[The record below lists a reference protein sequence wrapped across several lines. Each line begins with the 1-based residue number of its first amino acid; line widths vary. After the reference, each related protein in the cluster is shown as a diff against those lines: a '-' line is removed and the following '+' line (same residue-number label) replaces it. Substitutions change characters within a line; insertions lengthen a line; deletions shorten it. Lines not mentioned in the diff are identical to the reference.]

1 MTDVVVIGSGIAGLA
16 AAAEVARTGM
26 SVTVLDAHGV
36 GGRARTTTVDGYE
49 LNVGPHAIYL
59 GGTLF
64 RLLTELGI
72 NVPGQSPPTDA
83 GWLLVRDTLH
93 RLPGGPKSL
102 LTTTALSARSK
113 LRTARILAGLP
124 KLDTATLVG
133 TSVSTWLA
141 DLPADLRLVFDG
153 LVRVSSYTD
162 LPDEFDAGA
171 AAAQIQLA
179 LKPGVRYVDHGWQT
193 IIDGLRRYVTAH
205 GGEVREHAQVTEI
218 TESVDSAEVR
228 LADGTVIAA
237 AHVVVAAGGPQTVTR
252 LAGRPVEGA
261 DRLGPPVEAACLD
274 LGLRRVSDRSFI
286 LGGDQPLYLSLHAP
300 TAALAPPGGA
310 VLSMMRYLRPGA
322 EPPDHAVTRTELRV
336 LATRAGVT
344 PADIVSERYLA
355 RMTVTHGVPTARGG
369 GLAGRP
375 TVDALGL
382 SRLSIAGDWVGGE
395 GLLADASAAS
405 GRAAARRAV
414 TLTRSIRA

>member
-1 MTDVVVIGSGIAGLA
+1 MTDVVVIGGGIAGLC
-16 AAAEVARTGM
+16 AAAEVARAGV
-26 SVTVLDAHGV
+26 SVTVLDAHGL
-36 GGRARTTTVDGYE
+36 GGRARTTEVDGYE

-59 GGTLF
+59 AGALF
-64 RLLTELGI
+64 GLLAELRI
-72 NVPGQSPPTDA
+72 DVPGQTPPTDV
-83 GWLLVRDTLH
+83 GWLLVGETLH
-93 RLPGGPKSL
+93 QLPGGPRSL

-113 LRTARILAGLP
+113 LRAGRLLASLP
-124 KLDTATLVG
+124 RLDTAALVG

-141 DLPADLRLVFDG
+141 DLPADLRRVFDG

-193 IIDGLRRYVTAH
+193 IIDGLRQYVLAT
-205 GGEVREHAQVTEI
+205 GGEVREHAQVAEV
-218 TESVDSAEVR
+218 TESPDGVEVR
-228 LADGTVIAA
+228 LADGTVIGA
-237 AHVVVAAGGPQTVTR
+237 AHVIVAAGGPRTVAR
-252 LAGRPVEGA
+252 LTGRPVAGV
-261 DRLGPPVEAACLD
+261 DRLGPPVESACLD
-274 LGLRRVSDRSFI
+274 FGLRRAPSRSFI

-310 VLSMMRYLRPGA
+310 VLSTMRYLRPGA
-322 EPPDHAVTRTELRV
+322 EPPESAVTRAELRA
-336 LATRAGVT
+336 LATTAGVT
-344 PADIVSERYLA
+344 PDDIVTERYLA

-375 TVDALGL
+375 TIDALES
-382 SRLSIAGDWVGGE
+382 SRISIAGDWVGAE

-414 TLTRSIRA
+414 AVARSVRS